1 MKKFIL
7 KKKRLLVLLP
17 ALLFG
22 LYSYGQKQ
30 NAVLNLTLRDAIGI
44 ALSENPTIKIAE
56 QEVELK
62 KVSRKEAWQSLL
74 PTVDLSGNISY
85 TIEAATMNIDGN
97 QFKMGRDKSNSWTG
111 ALQVSLPLF
120 APTVYRTMN
129 MTKDDIELALEKSR
143 ESRNSMVNQTTKAY
157 FQLLLAQDSY
167 DVLKKSYDFSV
178 ENYNVVKAKFEQ
190 GKVSEYDKI
199 SAEVQMRNMKP
210 SVVSAENAV
219 SLAMLQ
225 LKVLLGISDAE
236 LQISISDNLKNYE
249 NEVAAFDGSSSVSL
263 QENSTMKQLDL
274 NEQLLQ
280 SSLKIQKTA
289 FMPNLALSYQYQYQS
304 ISNPDFRIRNY
315 NWSPSSTLALSL
327 SVPLYRASN
336 FTKVKTARIQLEQLA
351 ENRVNTERQ
360 LRMQA
365 SSYQDNME
373 ASAEQLS
380 SNKESVAQAEKGRLI
395 AQKRYE
401 VGKGTI
407 LELNSSEV
415 SLTQSQ
421 LTYNQSIYD
430 YLVAKADLDY
440 LTGKDYHE

>member
-1 MKKFIL
+1 MEKLFL
-7 KKKRLLVLLP
+7 KKRLLVFIP
-17 ALLFG
+17 VFLFG
-22 LYSYGQKQ
+22 LVGHGQQ
-30 NAVLNLTLRDAIGI
+30 RGSVLQLTLRDAIGI
-44 ALSENPTIKIAE
+44 ALSENPTIKMAD
-56 QEVELK
+56 QDVELK

-120 APTVYRTMN
+120 APSVYRTMN
-129 MTKDDIELALEKSR
+129 MTREDIELALEKSR

-167 DVLKKSYDFSV
+167 DVFKKSYDFSV

-219 SLAMLQ
+219 NLAMLQ

-236 LQISISDNLKNYE
+236 LQIEIKDNLKNYE
-249 NEVAAFDGSSSVSL
+249 ADVAAFDGQMLVSL
-263 QENSTMKQLDL
+263 KENSTLKQLDF
-274 NEQLLQ
+274 NERLLH
-280 SSLKIQKTA
+280 SSLKVQKA
-289 FMPNLALSYQYQYQS
+289 SFMPTLALSYQYQYQS
-304 ISNPDFRIRNY
+304 ISNADFRLGNY

-336 FTKVKTARIQLEQLA
+336 FTKVKSTRIQLEQLT
-351 ENRVNTERQ
+351 ENRINTERQ
-360 LRMQA
+360 LQMQA
-365 SSYQDNME
+365 TSYQDNME
-373 ASAEQLS
+373 ASAEQLT

-401 VGKGTI
+401 IGKGTI

-415 SLTQSQ
+415 ALTQSQ

-440 LTGKDYHE
+440 LMGKDYHE

>member
-1 MKKFIL
+1 MEKLFL
-7 KKKRLLVLLP
+7 KKRLLVFIP
-17 ALLFG
+17 VFLFG
-22 LYSYGQKQ
+22 LVGHGQQ
-30 NAVLNLTLRDAIGI
+30 RGSVLQLTLRDAIVI
-44 ALSENPTIKIAE
+44 ALSENPTIKMAD
-56 QEVELK
+56 QDVELK

-120 APTVYRTMN
+120 APSVYRTMN
-129 MTKDDIELALEKSR
+129 MTREDIELALEKSR

-219 SLAMLQ
+219 NLAMLQ

-236 LQISISDNLKNYE
+236 LQIEIKDNLKNYE
-249 NEVAAFDGSSSVSL
+249 ADVAAFDGQMLVSL
-263 QENSTMKQLDL
+263 KENSTLKQLDF
-274 NEQLLQ
+274 NERLLH
-280 SSLKIQKTA
+280 SSLKVQKA
-289 FMPNLALSYQYQYQS
+289 SFMPTLALSYQYQYQS
-304 ISNPDFRIRNY
+304 ISNADFRLGNY

-336 FTKVKTARIQLEQLA
+336 FTKVKSTRIQLEQLT
-351 ENRVNTERQ
+351 ENRINTERQ
-360 LRMQA
+360 LQMQA
-365 SSYQDNME
+365 TSYQDNME
-373 ASAEQLS
+373 ASAEQLM
-380 SNKESVAQAEKGRLI
+380 SNKESVAQAKKGRLI

-401 VGKGTI
+401 IGKGTI

-415 SLTQSQ
+415 ALTQSQ

-440 LTGKDYHE
+440 LMGKDYHE

>member
-1 MKKFIL
+1 MEKLFL
-7 KKKRLLVLLP
+7 KKRLLVFIP
-17 ALLFG
+17 VFLFG
-22 LYSYGQKQ
+22 LVGHGQQ
-30 NAVLNLTLRDAIGI
+30 RGSVLQLTLRDAIGI
-44 ALSENPTIKIAE
+44 ALSENPTIKMAD
-56 QEVELK
+56 QDVELK

-120 APTVYRTMN
+120 APSVYRTMN
-129 MTKDDIELALEKSR
+129 MTREDIELALEKSR

-219 SLAMLQ
+219 NLAMLQ

-236 LQISISDNLKNYE
+236 LQIEIKDNLKNYE
-249 NEVAAFDGSSSVSL
+249 ADVAAFDGQMLVSL
-263 QENSTMKQLDL
+263 KENSTLKQLDF
-274 NEQLLQ
+274 NERLLH
-280 SSLKIQKTA
+280 SSLKVQKA
-289 FMPNLALSYQYQYQS
+289 SFMPTLALSYQYQYQS
-304 ISNPDFRIRNY
+304 ISNADFRLGNY

-336 FTKVKTARIQLEQLA
+336 FTKVKSTRIQLEQLT
-351 ENRVNTERQ
+351 ENRINTERQ
-360 LRMQA
+360 LQMQA
-365 SSYQDNME
+365 TSYQDNME
-373 ASAEQLS
+373 ASAEQLT

-395 AQKRYE
+395 ARKRYE
-401 VGKGTI
+401 IGKGTI

-415 SLTQSQ
+415 ALTQSQ

-440 LTGKDYHE
+440 LMGKDYHE

>member
-1 MKKFIL
+1 MEKLFL
-7 KKKRLLVLLP
+7 KKRLLVFIP
-17 ALLFG
+17 VFLFG
-22 LYSYGQKQ
+22 LVGHGQQ
-30 NAVLNLTLRDAIGI
+30 RGSVLQLTLRDAIGI
-44 ALSENPTIKIAE
+44 ALSENPTIKMAD
-56 QEVELK
+56 QDVELK

-120 APTVYRTMN
+120 APSVYRTMN
-129 MTKDDIELALEKSR
+129 MTREDIEKKKKKSR

-219 SLAMLQ
+219 NLAMLQ

-236 LQISISDNLKNYE
+236 LQIEIKDNLKNYE
-249 NEVAAFDGSSSVSL
+249 ADVAAFDGQMLVSL
-263 QENSTMKQLDL
+263 KENSTLKQLDF
-274 NEQLLQ
+274 NERLLH
-280 SSLKIQKTA
+280 SSLKVQKA
-289 FMPNLALSYQYQYQS
+289 SFMPTLALSYQYQYQS
-304 ISNPDFRIRNY
+304 ISNADFRLGNY

-336 FTKVKTARIQLEQLA
+336 FTKVKSTRIQLEQLT
-351 ENRVNTERQ
+351 ENRINTERQ
-360 LRMQA
+360 LQMQA
-365 SSYQDNME
+365 TSYQDNME
-373 ASAEQLS
+373 ASAEQLT

-401 VGKGTI
+401 IGKGTI

-415 SLTQSQ
+415 ALTQSQ

-440 LTGKDYHE
+440 LMGKDYHE

>member
-1 MKKFIL
+1 MEKLFL
-7 KKKRLLVLLP
+7 KKRLLVFIP
-17 ALLFG
+17 VFLFG
-22 LYSYGQKQ
+22 LVGHGQQ
-30 NAVLNLTLRDAIGI
+30 RGSVLQLTLRDAIGI
-44 ALSENPTIKIAE
+44 ALSENPTIKMAD
-56 QEVELK
+56 QDVELK

-120 APTVYRTMN
+120 APSVYRTMN
-129 MTKDDIELALEKSR
+129 MTREDIELALEKSR

-219 SLAMLQ
+219 NLAMLQ

-236 LQISISDNLKNYE
+236 LQIEIKDNLKNYE
-249 NEVAAFDGSSSVSL
+249 ADVAAFDGQMLVSL
-263 QENSTMKQLDL
+263 KENSTLKQLDF
-274 NEQLLQ
+274 NERLLH
-280 SSLKIQKTA
+280 SSLKVQKA
-289 FMPNLALSYQYQYQS
+289 SFMPTLALSYQYQYQS
-304 ISNPDFRIRNY
+304 ISNADFRLGNY

-336 FTKVKTARIQLEQLA
+336 FTKVKSTRIQLEQLT
-351 ENRVNTERQ
+351 ENIINTERQ
-360 LRMQA
+360 LQMQA
-365 SSYQDNME
+365 TSYQDNME
-373 ASAEQLS
+373 ASAEQLT

-401 VGKGTI
+401 IGKGTI

-415 SLTQSQ
+415 ALTQSQ

-440 LTGKDYHE
+440 LMGKDYHE

>member
-1 MKKFIL
+1 MEKLFL
-7 KKKRLLVLLP
+7 KKRLLVFIP
-17 ALLFG
+17 VFLFG
-22 LYSYGQKQ
+22 LVGHGQQ
-30 NAVLNLTLRDAIGI
+30 RGSVLQLTLRDAIGI
-44 ALSENPTIKIAE
+44 ALSENPTIKMAD
-56 QEVELK
+56 QDVELK

-120 APTVYRTMN
+120 APSVYRTMN
-129 MTKDDIELALEKSR
+129 MTREDIELALEKSR

-199 SAEVQMRNMKP
+199 SADVQMRNMKP

-219 SLAMLQ
+219 NLAMLQ

-236 LQISISDNLKNYE
+236 LQIEIKDNLKNYE
-249 NEVAAFDGSSSVSL
+249 ADVAAFDGQMLVSL
-263 QENSTMKQLDL
+263 KENSTLKQLDF
-274 NEQLLQ
+274 NERLLH
-280 SSLKIQKTA
+280 SSLKVQKA
-289 FMPNLALSYQYQYQS
+289 SFMPTLALSYQYQYQS
-304 ISNPDFRIRNY
+304 ISNADFRLGNY

-336 FTKVKTARIQLEQLA
+336 FTKVKSTRIQLEQLT
-351 ENRVNTERQ
+351 ENRINTERQ
-360 LRMQA
+360 LQMQA
-365 SSYQDNME
+365 TSYQDNME
-373 ASAEQLS
+373 ASAEQLT

-401 VGKGTI
+401 IGKGTI

-415 SLTQSQ
+415 ALTQSQ

-440 LTGKDYHE
+440 LMGKDYHE

>member
-1 MKKFIL
+1 MEKLFL
-7 KKKRLLVLLP
+7 KKRLLVFIP
-17 ALLFG
+17 VFLFG
-22 LYSYGQKQ
+22 LVGHGQQ
-30 NAVLNLTLRDAIGI
+30 RGSVLQLTLRDAIVI
-44 ALSENPTIKIAE
+44 ALSENPTIKMAD
-56 QEVELK
+56 QDVELK

-120 APTVYRTMN
+120 APSVYRTMN
-129 MTKDDIELALEKSR
+129 MTREDIELALEKSR

-219 SLAMLQ
+219 NLAMLQ

-236 LQISISDNLKNYE
+236 LQIEIKDNLKNYE
-249 NEVAAFDGSSSVSL
+249 ADVAAFDGQMLVSL
-263 QENSTMKQLDL
+263 KENSTLKQLDF
-274 NEQLLQ
+274 NERLLH
-280 SSLKIQKTA
+280 SSLKVQKA
-289 FMPNLALSYQYQYQS
+289 SFMPTLALSYQYQYQS
-304 ISNPDFRIRNY
+304 ISNADFRLGNY

-336 FTKVKTARIQLEQLA
+336 FTKVKSTRIQLEQLT
-351 ENRVNTERQ
+351 ENRINTERQ
-360 LRMQA
+360 LQMQA
-365 SSYQDNME
+365 TSYQDNME
-373 ASAEQLS
+373 ASAEQLT

-401 VGKGTI
+401 IGKGTI

-415 SLTQSQ
+415 ALTQSQ

-440 LTGKDYHE
+440 LMGKDYHE

>member
-1 MKKFIL
+1 MEKLFL
-7 KKKRLLVLLP
+7 KKRLLVFIP
-17 ALLFG
+17 VFLFG
-22 LYSYGQKQ
+22 LVGHGQQ
-30 NAVLNLTLRDAIGI
+30 RGSVLQLTLRDAIGI
-44 ALSENPTIKIAE
+44 ALSENPTIKMAD
-56 QEVELK
+56 QDVELK

-120 APTVYRTMN
+120 APSVYRTMN
-129 MTKDDIELALEKSR
+129 MTREDIELALEKSR

-219 SLAMLQ
+219 NLAMLQ

-236 LQISISDNLKNYE
+236 LQIEIKDNLKNYE
-249 NEVAAFDGSSSVSL
+249 ADVAAFDGQMLVSL
-263 QENSTMKQLDL
+263 KENSTLKQLDF
-274 NEQLLQ
+274 NERLLH
-280 SSLKIQKTA
+280 SSLKVQKA
-289 FMPNLALSYQYQYQS
+289 SFMPTLALSYQYQYQS
-304 ISNPDFRIRNY
+304 ISNADFRLGNY

-336 FTKVKTARIQLEQLA
+336 FTKVKSTRIQLEQLT
-351 ENRVNTERQ
+351 ENRINTERQ
-360 LRMQA
+360 LQMQA
-365 SSYQDNME
+365 TSYQDNME
-373 ASAEQLS
+373 ASAEQLT

-401 VGKGTI
+401 IGKGTI

-415 SLTQSQ
+415 ALTQSQ

-440 LTGKDYHE
+440 LMGKDYHE

>member
-1 MKKFIL
+1 MEKLFL
-7 KKKRLLVLLP
+7 KKRLLVFIP
-17 ALLFG
+17 VFLFG
-22 LYSYGQKQ
+22 LVGHGQQ
-30 NAVLNLTLRDAIGI
+30 RGSVLQLTLRDAIGI
-44 ALSENPTIKIAE
+44 ALSENPTIKMAD
-56 QEVELK
+56 QDVELK

-120 APTVYRTMN
+120 APSVYRTMN
-129 MTKDDIELALEKSR
+129 MTREDIELALEKSR

-219 SLAMLQ
+219 NLAMLQ

-236 LQISISDNLKNYE
+236 LLIEIKDNLKNYE
-249 NEVAAFDGSSSVSL
+249 ADVAAFDGQMLVSL
-263 QENSTMKQLDL
+263 KENSTLKQLDF
-274 NEQLLQ
+274 NERLLH
-280 SSLKIQKTA
+280 SSLKVQKA
-289 FMPNLALSYQYQYQS
+289 SFMPTLALSYQYQYQS
-304 ISNPDFRIRNY
+304 ISNADFRLGNY

-336 FTKVKTARIQLEQLA
+336 FTKVKSTRIQLEQLT
-351 ENRVNTERQ
+351 ENRINTERQ
-360 LRMQA
+360 LQMQA
-365 SSYQDNME
+365 TSYQDNME
-373 ASAEQLS
+373 ASAEQLT

-401 VGKGTI
+401 IGKGTI

-415 SLTQSQ
+415 ALTQSQ

-440 LTGKDYHE
+440 LMGKDYHE

>member
-1 MKKFIL
+1 M
-7 KKKRLLVLLP
+7 KKRLLVFIP
-17 ALLFG
+17 VFLFG
-22 LYSYGQKQ
+22 LVGHGQQ
-30 NAVLNLTLRDAIGI
+30 RGSVLQLTLRDAIGI
-44 ALSENPTIKIAE
+44 ALSENPTIKMAD
-56 QEVELK
+56 QDVELK

-120 APTVYRTMN
+120 APSVYRTMN
-129 MTKDDIELALEKSR
+129 MTREDIELALEKSR

-219 SLAMLQ
+219 NLAMLQ

-236 LQISISDNLKNYE
+236 LQIEIKDNLKNYE
-249 NEVAAFDGSSSVSL
+249 ADVAAFDGQMLVSL
-263 QENSTMKQLDL
+263 KENSTLKQLDF
-274 NEQLLQ
+274 NERLLH
-280 SSLKIQKTA
+280 SSLKVQKA
-289 FMPNLALSYQYQYQS
+289 SFMPTLALSYQYQYQS
-304 ISNPDFRIRNY
+304 ISNADFRLGNY

-336 FTKVKTARIQLEQLA
+336 FTKVKSTRIQLEQLT
-351 ENRVNTERQ
+351 ENRINTERQ
-360 LRMQA
+360 LQMQA
-365 SSYQDNME
+365 TSYQDNME
-373 ASAEQLS
+373 ASAEQLT

-401 VGKGTI
+401 IGKGTI

-415 SLTQSQ
+415 ALTQSQ

-440 LTGKDYHE
+440 LMGKDYHE

>member
-1 MKKFIL
+1 MEKLFL
-7 KKKRLLVLLP
+7 KKRLLVFIP
-17 ALLFG
+17 VFLFG
-22 LYSYGQKQ
+22 LVGHGQQ
-30 NAVLNLTLRDAIGI
+30 RGSVLQLTLRDAIGI
-44 ALSENPTIKIAE
+44 ALSENPTIKMAD
-56 QEVELK
+56 QDVELK

-120 APTVYRTMN
+120 APSVYRTMN
-129 MTKDDIELALEKSR
+129 MTREDIELALEKSR

-219 SLAMLQ
+219 NLAMLQ

-236 LQISISDNLKNYE
+236 LQIEIKDNLKSYE
-249 NEVAAFDGSSSVSL
+249 ADVAAFDGQMLVSL
-263 QENSTMKQLDL
+263 KENSTLKQLDF
-274 NEQLLQ
+274 NERLLH
-280 SSLKIQKTA
+280 SSLKVQKA
-289 FMPNLALSYQYQYQS
+289 SFMPTLALSYQYQYQS
-304 ISNPDFRIRNY
+304 ISNADFRLGNY

-336 FTKVKTARIQLEQLA
+336 FTKVKSTRIQLEQLT
-351 ENRVNTERQ
+351 ENRINTERQ
-360 LRMQA
+360 LQMQA
-365 SSYQDNME
+365 TSYQDNME
-373 ASAEQLS
+373 ASAEQLT

-401 VGKGTI
+401 IGKGTI

-415 SLTQSQ
+415 ALTQSQ

-440 LTGKDYHE
+440 LMGKDYHE

>member
-1 MKKFIL
+1 MEKLFL
-7 KKKRLLVLLP
+7 KKRLLVFIP
-17 ALLFG
+17 VFLFG
-22 LYSYGQKQ
+22 LVGHGQQ
-30 NAVLNLTLRDAIGI
+30 RGSVLQLTLRDAIGI
-44 ALSENPTIKIAE
+44 ALSENPTIKMAD
-56 QEVELK
+56 QDVELK

-120 APTVYRTMN
+120 APSVYRTMN
-129 MTKDDIELALEKSR
+129 MTREDIELALEKSR

-219 SLAMLQ
+219 NLAMLQ

-236 LQISISDNLKNYE
+236 LQIEIKDNLKNYE
-249 NEVAAFDGSSSVSL
+249 ADVTAFDGQMLVSL
-263 QENSTMKQLDL
+263 KENSTLKQLDF
-274 NEQLLQ
+274 NERLLH
-280 SSLKIQKTA
+280 SSLKVQKA
-289 FMPNLALSYQYQYQS
+289 SFMPTLALSYQYQYQS
-304 ISNPDFRIRNY
+304 ISNADFRLGNY

-336 FTKVKTARIQLEQLA
+336 FTKVKSTRIQLEQLT
-351 ENRVNTERQ
+351 ENRINTERQ
-360 LRMQA
+360 LQMQA
-365 SSYQDNME
+365 TSYQDNME
-373 ASAEQLS
+373 ASAEQLT

-401 VGKGTI
+401 IGKGTI

-415 SLTQSQ
+415 ALTQSQ

-440 LTGKDYHE
+440 LMGKDYHE

>member
-1 MKKFIL
+1 MEKLFL
-7 KKKRLLVLLP
+7 KKRLLVFIP
-17 ALLFG
+17 VFLFG
-22 LYSYGQKQ
+22 LVGHGQQ
-30 NAVLNLTLRDAIGI
+30 RGSVLQLTLRDAIGI
-44 ALSENPTIKIAE
+44 ALSENPTIKMAD
-56 QEVELK
+56 QDVELK

-120 APTVYRTMN
+120 VPSVYRTMN
-129 MTKDDIELALEKSR
+129 MTREDIELALEKSR

-219 SLAMLQ
+219 NLAMLQ

-236 LQISISDNLKNYE
+236 LQIEIKDNLKNYE
-249 NEVAAFDGSSSVSL
+249 ADVAAFDGQMLVSL
-263 QENSTMKQLDL
+263 KENSTLKQLDF
-274 NEQLLQ
+274 NERLLH
-280 SSLKIQKTA
+280 SSLKVQKA
-289 FMPNLALSYQYQYQS
+289 SFMPTLALSYQYQYQS
-304 ISNPDFRIRNY
+304 ISNADFRLGNY

-336 FTKVKTARIQLEQLA
+336 FTKVKSTRIQLEQLT
-351 ENRVNTERQ
+351 ENRINTERQ
-360 LRMQA
+360 LQMQA
-365 SSYQDNME
+365 TSYQDNME
-373 ASAEQLS
+373 ASAEQLT

-401 VGKGTI
+401 IGKGTI

-415 SLTQSQ
+415 ALTQSQ

-440 LTGKDYHE
+440 LMGKDYHE

>member
-1 MKKFIL
+1 MEKLFL
-7 KKKRLLVLLP
+7 KKRLLVFIP
-17 ALLFG
+17 VFLFG
-22 LYSYGQKQ
+22 LVGHGQQ
-30 NAVLNLTLRDAIGI
+30 RGSVLQLTLRDAIGI
-44 ALSENPTIKIAE
+44 ALSENPTVKMAD
-56 QEVELK
+56 QDVELK

-120 APTVYRTMN
+120 APSVYRTMN
-129 MTKDDIELALEKSR
+129 MTREDIELALEKSR

-219 SLAMLQ
+219 NLAMLQ

-236 LQISISDNLKNYE
+236 LQIEIKDNLKNYE
-249 NEVAAFDGSSSVSL
+249 ADVAAFDGQMLVSL
-263 QENSTMKQLDL
+263 KENSTLKQLDF
-274 NEQLLQ
+274 NERLLH
-280 SSLKIQKTA
+280 SSLKVQKA
-289 FMPNLALSYQYQYQS
+289 SFMPTLALSYQYQYQS
-304 ISNPDFRIRNY
+304 ISNADFRLGHY

-336 FTKVKTARIQLEQLA
+336 FTKVKSTRIQLEQLT
-351 ENRVNTERQ
+351 ENRINTERQ
-360 LRMQA
+360 LQMQA
-365 SSYQDNME
+365 TSYQDNME
-373 ASAEQLS
+373 ASAEQLT

-401 VGKGTI
+401 IGKGTI

-415 SLTQSQ
+415 ALTQSQ

-440 LTGKDYHE
+440 LMGKDYHE

>member
-1 MKKFIL
+1 MEKLFL
-7 KKKRLLVLLP
+7 KKRLLVFIP
-17 ALLFG
+17 VFLFG
-22 LYSYGQKQ
+22 LVGHGQQ
-30 NAVLNLTLRDAIGI
+30 RGSVLQLTLRDAIGI
-44 ALSENPTIKIAE
+44 ALSENPTIKMAD
-56 QEVELK
+56 QDVELK

-120 APTVYRTMN
+120 APSVYRTMN
-129 MTKDDIELALEKSR
+129 MTREDIELALEKSR

-219 SLAMLQ
+219 NLAMLQ

-236 LQISISDNLKNYE
+236 LQIEIKDNLKNYE
-249 NEVAAFDGSSSVSL
+249 ADVAAFDGQMLVSL
-263 QENSTMKQLDL
+263 KENSTLKQLDF
-274 NEQLLQ
+274 NERLLH
-280 SSLKIQKTA
+280 SSLKVQKA
-289 FMPNLALSYQYQYQS
+289 SFMPTLALSYQYQYQS
-304 ISNPDFRIRNY
+304 ISNADFRLGNY

-336 FTKVKTARIQLEQLA
+336 FTKVKSTRIQLEQLT
-351 ENRVNTERQ
+351 ENRINTERQ
-360 LRMQA
+360 LQMQA
-365 SSYQDNME
+365 TSYQDNME
-373 ASAEQLS
+373 ASAEQLM

-401 VGKGTI
+401 IGKGTI

-415 SLTQSQ
+415 ALTQSQ

-440 LTGKDYHE
+440 LMGKDYHE

>member
-1 MKKFIL
+1 MEKLFL
-7 KKKRLLVLLP
+7 KKRLLVFIP
-17 ALLFG
+17 VFLFG
-22 LYSYGQKQ
+22 LVGHGQQ
-30 NAVLNLTLRDAIGI
+30 RGSVLQLTLRDASGI
-44 ALSENPTIKIAE
+44 ALSENPTIKMAD
-56 QEVELK
+56 QDVELK

-120 APTVYRTMN
+120 APSVYRTMN
-129 MTKDDIELALEKSR
+129 MTREDIELALEKSR

-219 SLAMLQ
+219 NLAMLQ

-236 LQISISDNLKNYE
+236 LQIEIKDNLKNYE
-249 NEVAAFDGSSSVSL
+249 ADVAAFDGQMLVSL
-263 QENSTMKQLDL
+263 KENSTLKQLDF
-274 NEQLLQ
+274 NERLLH
-280 SSLKIQKTA
+280 SSLKVQNA
-289 FMPNLALSYQYQYQS
+289 SFMPTLALSYQYQYQS
-304 ISNPDFRIRNY
+304 ISNADFRLGNY

-336 FTKVKTARIQLEQLA
+336 FTKVKSTRIQLEQLT
-351 ENRVNTERQ
+351 ENRINTERQ
-360 LRMQA
+360 LQMQA
-365 SSYQDNME
+365 TSYQDNME
-373 ASAEQLS
+373 ASAEQLT

-401 VGKGTI
+401 IGKGTI

-415 SLTQSQ
+415 ALTQSQ

-440 LTGKDYHE
+440 LMGKDYHE

>member
-1 MKKFIL
+1 M
-7 KKKRLLVLLP
+7 KKRLLVFIP
-17 ALLFG
+17 VFLFG
-22 LYSYGQKQ
+22 LVGHGQQ
-30 NAVLNLTLRDAIGI
+30 RGSVLQLTLRDAIGI
-44 ALSENPTIKIAE
+44 ALSENPTIKMAD
-56 QEVELK
+56 QDVELK

-120 APTVYRTMN
+120 APSVYRTMN
-129 MTKDDIELALEKSR
+129 MTREDIEKKKKKSR

-219 SLAMLQ
+219 NLAMLQ

-236 LQISISDNLKNYE
+236 LQIEIKDNLKNYE
-249 NEVAAFDGSSSVSL
+249 ADVAAFDGQMLVSL
-263 QENSTMKQLDL
+263 KENSTLKQLDF
-274 NEQLLQ
+274 NERLLH
-280 SSLKIQKTA
+280 SSLKVQKA
-289 FMPNLALSYQYQYQS
+289 SFMPTLALSYQYQYQS
-304 ISNPDFRIRNY
+304 ISNADFRLGNY

-336 FTKVKTARIQLEQLA
+336 FTKVKSTRIQLEQLT
-351 ENRVNTERQ
+351 ENRINTERQ
-360 LRMQA
+360 LQMQA
-365 SSYQDNME
+365 TSYQDNME
-373 ASAEQLS
+373 ASAEQLT

-401 VGKGTI
+401 IGKGTI

-415 SLTQSQ
+415 ALTQSQ

-440 LTGKDYHE
+440 LMGKDYHE

>member
-1 MKKFIL
+1 MEKLFL
-7 KKKRLLVLLP
+7 KKRLLVFIP
-17 ALLFG
+17 VFLFG
-22 LYSYGQKQ
+22 LVGHGQQ
-30 NAVLNLTLRDAIGI
+30 RGSVLQLTLRDAIVI
-44 ALSENPTIKIAE
+44 ALSENPTIKMAD
-56 QEVELK
+56 QDVELK

-120 APTVYRTMN
+120 APSVYRTMN
-129 MTKDDIELALEKSR
+129 MTREDIELALEKSR

-219 SLAMLQ
+219 NLAMLQ

-236 LQISISDNLKNYE
+236 LQIEIKDNLKNYE
-249 NEVAAFDGSSSVSL
+249 ADVAAFDGQMLVSL
-263 QENSTMKQLDL
+263 KENSTLKQLDF
-274 NEQLLQ
+274 NERLLH
-280 SSLKIQKTA
+280 SSLKVQKA
-289 FMPNLALSYQYQYQS
+289 SFMPTLALSYQYQYQS
-304 ISNPDFRIRNY
+304 ISNADFRLGNY

-336 FTKVKTARIQLEQLA
+336 FTKVKSTRIQLEQLT
-351 ENRVNTERQ
+351 ENRINTERQ
-360 LRMQA
+360 LQMQA
-365 SSYQDNME
+365 TSYQDNME
-373 ASAEQLS
+373 ASAEQLM

-401 VGKGTI
+401 IGKGTI

-415 SLTQSQ
+415 ALTQSQ

-440 LTGKDYHE
+440 LMGKDYHE

>member
-1 MKKFIL
+1 MEKLFL
-7 KKKRLLVLLP
+7 KKRLLVFIP
-17 ALLFG
+17 VFLFG
-22 LYSYGQKQ
+22 LVGHGQQ
-30 NAVLNLTLRDAIGI
+30 RGSVLQLTLRDAIGI
-44 ALSENPTIKIAE
+44 ALSENPTIKMAD
-56 QEVELK
+56 QDVELK

-120 APTVYRTMN
+120 APSVYRTMN
-129 MTKDDIELALEKSR
+129 MTREDIELALEKSR

-219 SLAMLQ
+219 NLAMLQ

-236 LQISISDNLKNYE
+236 LQIEIKDNLKNYE
-249 NEVAAFDGSSSVSL
+249 ADVAAFDGQMLVSL
-263 QENSTMKQLDL
+263 KENSTLKQLDF
-274 NEQLLQ
+274 NERLLH
-280 SSLKIQKTA
+280 SSLKVQNA
-289 FMPNLALSYQYQYQS
+289 SFMPTLALSYQYQYQS
-304 ISNPDFRIRNY
+304 ISNADFRLGNY

-336 FTKVKTARIQLEQLA
+336 FTKVKSTRIQLEQLT
-351 ENRVNTERQ
+351 ENRINTERQ
-360 LRMQA
+360 LQMQA
-365 SSYQDNME
+365 TSYQDNME
-373 ASAEQLS
+373 ASAEQLT

-401 VGKGTI
+401 IGKGTI

-415 SLTQSQ
+415 ALTQSQ

-440 LTGKDYHE
+440 LMGKDYHE

>member
-1 MKKFIL
+1 MEKLFL
-7 KKKRLLVLLP
+7 KKRLLVFIP
-17 ALLFG
+17 VFLFG
-22 LYSYGQKQ
+22 LVGHGQQ
-30 NAVLNLTLRDAIGI
+30 RGSVLQLTLRDAIGI
-44 ALSENPTIKIAE
+44 ALSENPTIKMAD
-56 QEVELK
+56 QDVELK

-120 APTVYRTMN
+120 APSVYRTMN
-129 MTKDDIELALEKSR
+129 MTREDIELALEKSR

-219 SLAMLQ
+219 NLAMLQ

-236 LQISISDNLKNYE
+236 LQIEIKDNLKNYE
-249 NEVAAFDGSSSVSL
+249 ADVAAFDGQMLVSL
-263 QENSTMKQLDL
+263 KENSTLKQLDF
-274 NEQLLQ
+274 NERLLH
-280 SSLKIQKTA
+280 SSLKVQKA
-289 FMPNLALSYQYQYQS
+289 SFMPTLALSYQYQYQS
-304 ISNPDFRIRNY
+304 ISNSDFRLGNY

-336 FTKVKTARIQLEQLA
+336 FTKVKSTRIQLEQLT
-351 ENRVNTERQ
+351 ENRINTERQ
-360 LRMQA
+360 LQMQA
-365 SSYQDNME
+365 TSYQDNME
-373 ASAEQLS
+373 ASAEQLT

-401 VGKGTI
+401 IGKGTI

-415 SLTQSQ
+415 ALTQSQ

-440 LTGKDYHE
+440 LMGKDYHE